1 MLIKDTM
8 PTRLFLNNK
17 PVVMVYD
24 YNSSAWNEGSL
35 LSLLFVLN
43 LELKISEI

>member
-1 MLIKDTM
+1 MLIKGTM
-8 PTRLFLNNK
+8 STRPFLNNK
-17 PVVMVYD
+17 PVVMVYA

-43 LELKISEI
+43 VELKISEI